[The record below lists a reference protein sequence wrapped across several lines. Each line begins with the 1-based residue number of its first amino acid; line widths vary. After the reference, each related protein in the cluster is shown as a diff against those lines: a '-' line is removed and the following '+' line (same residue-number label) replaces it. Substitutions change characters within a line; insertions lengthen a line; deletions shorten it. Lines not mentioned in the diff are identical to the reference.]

1 MHTEA
6 IKSKI
11 NQLLQLPE
19 RSLELFW
26 RKLKPETLVKGE
38 YYITAGDSCRN
49 IALVI
54 SGALISFYV
63 KEGKEII
70 EDFCIDN
77 CFIADYPS
85 FIHAIPARKNFRAL
99 SRVQL
104 LTISR
109 EELERLYAADIV
121 FQRAGRL
128 VAEHLFASWELTLR
142 DTIFLTPAE
151 RYEKLLRERPKVIQA
166 VPQYLIASF
175 LNITPEYLSQ
185 IRRKLFS

>member
-38 YYITAGDSCRN
+38 YYITAGDYCRN

-70 EDFCIDN
+70 EDFCIDY
-77 CFIADYPS
+77 CFIAL
-85 FIHAIPARKNFRAL
+85 IIP
-99 SRVQL
+99 L
-104 LTISR
+104 LFTPFLHERIS
-109 EELERLYAADIV
+109 
-121 FQRAGRL
+121 GR
-128 VAEHLFASWELTLR
+128 
-142 DTIFLTPAE
+142 
-151 RYEKLLRERPKVIQA
+151 
-166 VPQYLIASF
+166 
-175 LNITPEYLSQ
+175 
-185 IRRKLFS
+185 

>member
-1 MHTEA
+1 
-6 IKSKI
+6 
-11 NQLLQLPE
+11 
-19 RSLELFW
+19 
-26 RKLKPETLVKGE
+26 
-38 YYITAGDSCRN
+38 
-49 IALVI
+49 
-54 SGALISFYV
+54 
-63 KEGKEII
+63 
-70 EDFCIDN
+70 
-77 CFIADYPS
+77 
-85 FIHAIPARKNFRAL
+85 
-99 SRVQL
+99 VQL